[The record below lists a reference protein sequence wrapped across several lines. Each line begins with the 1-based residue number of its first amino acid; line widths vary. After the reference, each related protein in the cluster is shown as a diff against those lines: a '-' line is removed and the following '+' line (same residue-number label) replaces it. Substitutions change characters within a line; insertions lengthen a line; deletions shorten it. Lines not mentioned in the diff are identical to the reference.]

1 MFTCF
6 WELGARND
14 VLLSRDHTRG
24 FEVPSLNGR
33 AVLNVDS
40 LYTVNLSVSD
50 SAFLI
55 GPPPPREQPIP
66 LRQGFLSVGGP
77 QVALKL
83 TGGQMTP
90 WEAIHPK

>member
-1 MFTCF
+1 M
-6 WELGARND
+6 LS
-14 VLLSRDHTRG
+14 SRDHTWG

-33 AVLNVDS
+33 AALNVDS
-40 LYTVNLSVSD
+40 LYTVNLSVLD
-50 SAFLI
+50 SAFLT
-55 GPPPPREQPIP
+55 GPPPPGEQPIP

-83 TGGQMTP
+83 TGSQLTP